1 VSGILQFVVVGL
13 LEGGLYSLVG
23 ATIVLVYKSTQVA
36 SLAHGQI
43 LAFGALFCYL
53 FYSVLGLP
61 LIVAL
66 LLTFAASYGMGFL
79 IERIAMRPL
88 IGQPLFAA
96 FLNTFALFIIL
107 DGVLNIVLKGGVAD
121 FPDILPSG
129 SLRLSLINIPISQLI
144 SFMVALFLFGLLALF
159 FRFTKIGLNMLAT
172 AENHQL
178 AQSAGIR
185 VKQVFS
191 MVWGLSA
198 LLAAVAGMASAN
210 IMDISFFLPN
220 MGIKGL
226 TVALFGGMDSIPGAL
241 LGGLI
246 LGIFENAAAG
256 YLDPLVGG
264 GVKEVAGYAMMLL
277 ILLLRPYGLFG
288 QVRIERI

>member
-1 VSGILQFVVVGL
+1 MSGILQFVVVGL
-13 LEGGLYSLVG
+13 LEGGLYALVG

-43 LAFGALFCYL
+43 LAFGALFCYI

-66 LLTFAASYGMGFL
+66 LLTFAAAYGMGFL

-96 FLNTFALFIIL
+96 FLNTFALYIIL

-121 FPDILPSG
+121 FPDLLPSG
-129 SLRLSLINIPISQLI
+129 SLRLSLINIPISQFV

-178 AQSAGIR
+178 AQSVGIR

-210 IMDISFFLPN
+210 VMDISFFLPN
-220 MGIKGL
+220 LGINGL
-226 TVALFGGMDSIPGAL
+226 TVALFGGLDSIPGAL

-277 ILLLRPYGLFG
+277 ILLVRPYGLFG

>member
-1 VSGILQFVVVGL
+1 MSGILQFVVVGL
-13 LEGGLYSLVG
+13 LEGGLYALVG

-43 LAFGALFCYL
+43 LAFGALFFYV
-53 FYSVLGLP
+53 FYSLLGLP

-66 LLTFAASYGMGFL
+66 LLTFAAAYGMGLL

-121 FPDILPSG
+121 FPDVLPSG
-129 SLRLSLINIPISQLI
+129 SLRLSLINIPISQLV

-210 IMDISFFLPN
+210 VMDISFFLPN
-220 MGIKGL
+220 MGMKGL
-226 TVALFGGMDSIPGAL
+226 TVALFGGLDSIPGAL

-277 ILLLRPYGLFG
+277 ILLVRPYGLFG

>member
-172 AENHQL
+172 AENHHL